1 MTESTPNPPY
11 NVQSVQRPPTTAPTS
26 AAELFARAEIIAG
39 RTLGEL
45 GDNANV
51 VVPEHF
57 KQHKGFT
64 GQLIELW
71 LGASAGSKQQQDFP
85 ELGIE
90 LKTIPIDHQGQVL
103 ETTYVCYVHLLA
115 HIAEQWDTSAVRNK
129 LAQVLFIPVVGERS
143 IAPRDRQLGMPILW
157 QPNAQELALL
167 AHDWEELME
176 LISLGKVEQITA
188 KMGEALHI
196 RPKAANGKA
205 LTDAIGING
214 QTIQTRPRGF
224 YLRKPFTQAIINRAF
239 GL

>member
-1 MTESTPNPPY
+1 MTKNTPIEPY
-11 NVQSVQRPPTTAPTS
+11 IDAPSHQPPTTPPTS
-26 AAELFARAEIIAG
+26 VAELFARAENIAG
-39 RTLGEL
+39 QTLGEL
-45 GDNANV
+45 GDNADV
-51 VVPEHF
+51 LVPEHF

-85 ELGIE
+85 ELGVE
-90 LKTIPIDHQGQVL
+90 LKTIPIDQYGQVL

-115 HIAEQWDTSAVRNK
+115 HIAEQWHTSAVRNK
-129 LAQVLFIPVVGERS
+129 LAQVLFIPVLGERA
-143 IAPRDRQLGMPILW
+143 IPPRERQLGMPILW
-157 QPNAQELALL
+157 QPNEQELALL

-205 LTDAIGING
+205 LTDAIGNNG

>member
-1 MTESTPNPPY
+1 MTHTTPNAALINPT
-11 NVQSVQRPPTTAPTS
+11 VQRPPTTAPAS
-26 AAELFARAEIIAG
+26 AAELFARAENIAG

-45 GDNANV
+45 GDNASV
-51 VVPEHF
+51 IVPEHF
-57 KQHKGFT
+57 KKHKGFT

-90 LKTIPIDHQGQVL
+90 LKTIPIDQHGQVL

-115 HIAEQWDTSAVRNK
+115 HISEQWDTSAVRNK
-129 LAQVLFIPVVGERS
+129 LAQVLFIPVVGERA
-143 IAPRDRQLGMPILW
+143 IAPRDRQLGMPIMW
-157 QPNAQELALL
+157 QPNPQELAVL

-196 RPKAANGKA
+196 RPKAANGQA
-205 LTDAIGING
+205 LTDAIGTDG
-214 QTIQTRPRGF
+214 QIIQTRPRGF

>member
-1 MTESTPNPPY
+1 MTNSPPNTPATPPFA
-11 NVQSVQRPPTTAPTS
+11 QCPPSTAPAS
-26 AAELFARAEIIAG
+26 AKELFARAEMIAG
-39 RTLGEL
+39 LTLGEL
-45 GDNANV
+45 GDKAQV

-90 LKTIPIDHQGQVL
+90 LKTIPIDQQGQVL
-103 ETTYVCYVHLLA
+103 ETTYVCYVHLLT
-115 HIAEQWDTSAVRNK
+115 HIAEQWQTSAVRNK
-129 LAQVLFIPVVGERS
+129 LAQVLFIPVIGERA
-143 IAPRDRQLGMPILW
+143 IGPRERQLGMPILW
-157 QPNAQELALL
+157 QPNEHELAQLEY
-167 AHDWEELME
+167 DWEELME

-188 KMGEALHI
+188 KMGDALHI
-196 RPKAANGKA
+196 RPKAANGQA

-214 QTIQTRPRGF
+214 QIIKTRPRGF